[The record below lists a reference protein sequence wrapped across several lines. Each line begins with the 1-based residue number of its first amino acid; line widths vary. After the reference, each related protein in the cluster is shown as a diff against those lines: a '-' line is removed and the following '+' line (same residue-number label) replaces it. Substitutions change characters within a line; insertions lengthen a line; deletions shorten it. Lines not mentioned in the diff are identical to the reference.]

1 MGGPYGRPES
11 SLNAI
16 KSSFSLLWDYL
27 SSLLTRSVARSALQA
42 RIPRDYLASLLTRS
56 VARSA
61 LQARIPRDYLA
72 SLASRSVARSAMP
85 GPTPTY
91 SLATGSFGLTGGSA
105 HAWPHAP

>member
-42 RIPRDYLASLLTRS
+42 RIPRDYLSSLLTRS

-61 LQARIPRDYLA
+61 LQARIPKY
-72 SLASRSVARSAMP
+72 
-85 GPTPTY
+85 Y
-91 SLATGSFGLTGGSA
+91 SF
-105 HAWPHAP
+105 APLEHVHSNMKLHNNIPRLDK